1 MKIQMFVLG
10 LVILLF
16 GSLATIPA
24 ADSGRREPSADGLL
38 ERALQTPQMFMFD
51 EHVTSTTGDS
61 SKDLIVTSARG
72 LQLNPETVIIRPGT
86 MRIFRADADRDDF
99 TRQGG
104 WHWRCG
110 DTEGDSQFKQPGAL
124 IMVVRQQDGT
134 VHWYSLVLD
143 LRC

>member
-16 GSLATIPA
+16 GSLSTMPA

-38 ERALQTPQMFMFD
+38 ELALQTPQAFMFA

-61 SKDLIVTSARG
+61 SKDLIVTSARS
-72 LQLNPETVIIRPGT
+72 LQLNPETVIICPGT

-104 WHWRCG
+104 WHWHCG
-110 DTEGDSQFKQPGAL
+110 DTHGDSQFKQPGAL